1 MKTTLLKKLVRR
13 NAMDT
18 SIDAAKQLKVTKLEL
33 LVLETIRKSRKKG
46 MTADVLLAALPNLSY
61 GSVTAR
67 PAALKEKGLIVDTG
81 IRRAGRF
88 GRNQAVLVAKEFAPV
103 TE

>member
-1 MKTTLLKKLVRR
+1 MKTTPLKKLVRR
-13 NAMDT
+13 DAMDT
-18 SIDAAKQLKVTKLEL
+18 SIEAAQKLKVTKLEL

-46 MTADVLLAALPNLSY
+46 MTADDLLAALPNLSY

-81 IRRAGRF
+81 ERRAGRF
-88 GRNQAVLVAKEFAPV
+88 GRNQAVLVATEFAQV
-103 TE
+103 TK